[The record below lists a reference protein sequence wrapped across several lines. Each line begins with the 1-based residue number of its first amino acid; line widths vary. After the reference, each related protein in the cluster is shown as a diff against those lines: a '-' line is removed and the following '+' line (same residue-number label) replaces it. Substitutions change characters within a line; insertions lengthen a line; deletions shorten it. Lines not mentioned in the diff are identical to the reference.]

1 MTQEARSAEEIF
13 KSLGLSVSNAAN
25 KRAINSTP
33 VTTYSGGKQKNIFD
47 KDEEAEKGKL
57 KKKDLY
63 DYKNLNII
71 REYMTRSKGVDY
83 EDAKDEKL
91 VEDYVDHMRW
101 FNTNSLSTAGE
112 VVFVSRGDDLDKKA
126 AKEAYDLYDSM
137 SSLWTND
144 GVYGAIDG
152 VKDYVFAAVSDPT
165 NYIGALTGGAGK
177 AAAVTWQA
185 GGKKAIEAAVKAASN
200 RAMLNG
206 STKKAARDAGEKA
219 ADSMAKKMLKY
230 SATSKVTKEA
240 VNAAAIEARRTLLTK
255 AAAQAKKDVM
265 KPIDKV
271 GGLYGLLGTTSVD
284 ALVAMTQADSIQ
296 NLYLDVGAQENYSRA
311 ETLFSGIL
319 GGVGG
324 AFHLTGRALKGSSG
338 LGESMDEFDIKKFV
352 NNHPHKKILDK
363 ISKLEERAE
372 AAAKEFGEDSV
383 EYKELQSK
391 IGGLKFRTIK
401 KPLLRPE
408 AQKAAAKVIKKE
420 FTDWAAKVDRGGR
433 KLENLAVP
441 ESLLKRIMLGTG
453 ESGNEGLVGVFKA
466 EGVNPKRGTRVSDM
480 MTNVIKYMPQED
492 LQDLGKS
499 LKEVIDLD
507 LSDLE
512 NLDMTIGDVLAADI
526 SRAGSTLAVMSQ
538 VRRALH
544 GGVVAGN
551 DRLVADLAS
560 AEAREL
566 MKKEAAAAKT
576 AKPFGYGQ
584 NVWKR
589 LLVSA
594 PQTTMAN
601 VQGFASYSIL
611 QSVADMVS
619 FGTLGIASIATKDV
633 KASAELMRK
642 AHVYRKMQGQ
652 KMKNFMDANTTHDVY
667 MRFLDENKDAHKLL
681 FETVGNAAE
690 ASAKKYN
697 IDPNNKL
704 VYGKFGIENI
714 TNAAST
720 ITGVRIQ
727 DTFTKSQMFIT
738 EMDKYIQLKHKDK
751 TLKSI
756 LESGDIGLIDD
767 DVVGAAID
775 TTMRSVFSKDYTT
788 NDQMLGKVAKTVESY
803 SNIPI
808 LGTTLPFGRF
818 MNNVVATTYQW
829 GPLGL
834 VSPAQAIIRKEKRNI
849 ETLEAFS
856 RAAVGTGALGLAM
869 SFSEE
874 QEKKGL
880 DYNLIEGVGG
890 TIVDIKNAFPFSS
903 MLATGRYFN
912 RLRKGE
918 ATSENFTDM
927 MEQLAIGQV
936 AKDIQFANDLR
947 NVGDYMS
954 RSYGSGSDGS
964 FMPNVKNDTIEA
976 LFKVTG
982 NVAAGATRPLD
993 AVNRAVGFVAG
1004 TDYARD
1010 LRQEEG
1016 GAIFA
1021 KSATKYVDNIL
1032 AVLSDEVETVKGEQ
1046 LRVASRTGELY
1057 DPNPLARMFG
1067 FTVKQG
1073 RTATEKTY
1081 SMAEMKAWTQDM
1093 RSKIPAYDKIFN
1105 QAIAPMLEPKMN
1117 MLLKSKEF
1125 LEADIKDRRLL
1136 VKKRVL
1142 QPTRATLRR
1151 YLDTRSDD
1159 VSGLE
1164 RAKYKSTTGT
1174 SKVIIQKALALMRE
1188 RGSDV
1193 NEVRDFSSWRE
1204 VHTFDA
1210 YVRHL
1215 KRQYD

>member
-1 MTQEARSAEEIF
+1 
-13 KSLGLSVSNAAN
+13 
-25 KRAINSTP
+25 
-33 VTTYSGGKQKNIFD
+33 
-47 KDEEAEKGKL
+47 
-57 KKKDLY
+57 
-63 DYKNLNII
+63 
-71 REYMTRSKGVDY
+71 
-83 EDAKDEKL
+83 
-91 VEDYVDHMRW
+91 
-101 FNTNSLSTAGE
+101 
-112 VVFVSRGDDLDKKA
+112 
-126 AKEAYDLYDSM
+126 
-137 SSLWTND
+137 
-144 GVYGAIDG
+144 
-152 VKDYVFAAVSDPT
+152 
-165 NYIGALTGGAGK
+165 
-177 AAAVTWQA
+177 
-185 GGKKAIEAAVKAASN
+185 
-200 RAMLNG
+200 
-206 STKKAARDAGEKA
+206 
-219 ADSMAKKMLKY
+219 
-230 SATSKVTKEA
+230 
-240 VNAAAIEARRTLLTK
+240 
-255 AAAQAKKDVM
+255 
-265 KPIDKV
+265 
-271 GGLYGLLGTTSVD
+271 
-284 ALVAMTQADSIQ
+284 
-296 NLYLDVGAQENYSRA
+296 
-311 ETLFSGIL
+311 
-319 GGVGG
+319 
-324 AFHLTGRALKGSSG
+324 
-338 LGESMDEFDIKKFV
+338 
-352 NNHPHKKILDK
+352 
-363 ISKLEERAE
+363 
-372 AAAKEFGEDSV
+372 
-383 EYKELQSK
+383 
-391 IGGLKFRTIK
+391 
-401 KPLLRPE
+401 
-408 AQKAAAKVIKKE
+408 
-420 FTDWAAKVDRGGR
+420 
-433 KLENLAVP
+433 
-441 ESLLKRIMLGTG
+441 
-453 ESGNEGLVGVFKA
+453 
-466 EGVNPKRGTRVSDM
+466 
-480 MTNVIKYMPQED
+480 
-492 LQDLGKS
+492 
-499 LKEVIDLD
+499 
-507 LSDLE
+507 
-512 NLDMTIGDVLAADI
+512 
-526 SRAGSTLAVMSQ
+526 
-538 VRRALH
+538 
-544 GGVVAGN
+544 
-551 DRLVADLAS
+551 
-560 AEAREL
+560 
-566 MKKEAAAAKT
+566 
-576 AKPFGYGQ
+576 
-584 NVWKR
+584 
-589 LLVSA
+589 
-594 PQTTMAN
+594 
-601 VQGFASYSIL
+601 
-611 QSVADMVS
+611 
-619 FGTLGIASIATKDV
+619 
-633 KASAELMRK
+633 
-642 AHVYRKMQGQ
+642 
-652 KMKNFMDANTTHDVY
+652 
-667 MRFLDENKDAHKLL
+667 
-681 FETVGNAAE
+681 
-690 ASAKKYN
+690 
-697 IDPNNKL
+697 
-704 VYGKFGIENI
+704 
-714 TNAAST
+714 
-720 ITGVRIQ
+720 
-727 DTFTKSQMFIT
+727 
-738 EMDKYIQLKHKDK
+738 
-751 TLKSI
+751 
-756 LESGDIGLIDD
+756 
-767 DVVGAAID
+767 
-775 TTMRSVFSKDYTT
+775 
-788 NDQMLGKVAKTVESY
+788 
-803 SNIPI
+803 
-808 LGTTLPFGRF
+808 
-818 MNNVVATTYQW
+818 
-829 GPLGL
+829 
-834 VSPAQAIIRKEKRNI
+834 
-849 ETLEAFS
+849 
-856 RAAVGTGALGLAM
+856 M

-1136 VKKRVL
+1136 VKNRVL